1 MKHKG
6 ISRLKNRIA
15 SILYALCLALCF
27 FGVMFQSKLLIAS
40 IIPTSIIA
48 TLLLI
53 TTNRC
58 PNCNEYFRGAYW
70 SKSAGFCRKCGEK
83 LYFDDEIDNHGET
96 SATTCYQEF
105 GSNRVE
111 DIQKLRSILGKRFY
125 AVPYIGEEDG
135 EEYYNMVLE
144 SPR

>member
-1 MKHKG
+1 MKNFQNYTPEKYKTADYQEVEAG
-6 ISRLKNRIA
+6 IYKTKSPYGSFGNEEPDIFVTSLSFEMEPDQYGEEDA
-15 SILYALCLALCF
+15 SPRNMTQVPIEGILDE
-27 FGVMFQSKLLIAS
+27 FGVFVTDFYEAL
-40 IIPTSIIA
+40 
-48 TLLLI
+48 
-53 TTNRC
+53 N
-58 PNCNEYFRGAYW
+58 
-70 SKSAGFCRKCGEK
+70 
-83 LYFDDEIDNHGET
+83 ET

>member
-1 MKHKG
+1 MTR
-6 ISRLKNRIA
+6 S
-15 SILYALCLALCF
+15 
-27 FGVMFQSKLLIAS
+27 
-40 IIPTSIIA
+40 T
-48 TLLLI
+48 
-53 TTNRC
+53 
-58 PNCNEYFRGAYW
+58 
-70 SKSAGFCRKCGEK
+70 
-83 LYFDDEIDNHGET
+83 NHGET

-125 AVPYIGEEDG
+125 AVPYIDEEDG

>member
-1 MKHKG
+1 MEHIGQKVQDFAANAVK
-6 ISRLKNRIA
+6 S
-15 SILYALCLALCF
+15 Y
-27 FGVMFQSKLLIAS
+27 
-40 IIPTSIIA
+40 TSM
-48 TLLLI
+48 TRS
-53 TTNRC
+53 T
-58 PNCNEYFRGAYW
+58 
-70 SKSAGFCRKCGEK
+70 
-83 LYFDDEIDNHGET
+83 NHGDT